1 MVRHHHQRCHGR
13 SWVFLNRFGSFFHAP
28 GKREALPWQNAKKMG
43 QNDTEKPK
51 NDCGTVEND
60 VTIDD
65 GEKSSMFKNKNRD
78 FSAVSRPFWLI
89 RGAF

>member
-1 MVRHHHQRCHGR
+1 MVRHRRQRCHGR
-13 SWVFLNRFGSFFHAP
+13 SWVFLNRFGSFFQAL
-28 GKREALPWQNAKKMG
+28 GKREAFSWQNAEKMG
-43 QNDTEKPK
+43 QNDMEKPK
-51 NDCGTVEND
+51 NDRRTTEND

-65 GEKSSMFKNKNRD
+65 GEKSSMFENKKGD